1 MKGRKGG
8 IRRKWEGE
16 KGEITLFRSKKDVIF
31 QIFDQK

>member
-16 KGEITLFRSKKDVIF
+16 KGEITLFRSKKDVRRVPL
-31 QIFDQK
+31 